1 MQPSQ
6 VQSNAAASWSS
17 LEKYC
22 VAELLLERQEYQ
34 ASMNAYRASLA
45 GDRDPA
51 WTKVWS
57 LIQMGKIFD
66 ATNQRERAV
75 AQYKLAIATGDNTD
89 GAMDQARALLERPF
103 VWVGND

>member
-1 MQPSQ
+1 
-6 VQSNAAASWSS
+6 
-17 LEKYC
+17 
-22 VAELLLERQEYQ
+22 
-34 ASMNAYRASLA
+34 MNAYRASLA
-45 GDRDPA
+45 GDRDPT